1 MKIESCE
8 HYKLERFDFSGIHFN
23 EMDTCLATIRMF
35 MELKLIDKFQIP
47 YRVITLEDNHE

>member
-35 MELKLIDKFQIP
+35 MELKLIEKFQIP